1 MPITSHASWNR
12 FIGRHAICVIEAI
25 LKVCAGNCNP
35 PQYDCGPMPLL
46 SRHALIIGNSDGIG
60 LHGTRRLLDRGWQI
74 TGVSRRA
81 SPVVHARYQHHV
93 LDVSDS
99 DYVARLRAIVAEA
112 AVDTCIYCAGIGG
125 PPDPRDLGSDVHV
138 FEVNLMGA
146 LRTAQVIVPTMVA
159 AGRGHFVVL
168 SSQADILV
176 MSGFPAYAA
185 SKAALSSYFE
195 GLGLALRPHG
205 VAVSNLRFGFVD
217 TKMARA
223 AVRPLM
229 YTLDQAVDVLET
241 VLRKRP
247 LRLTRPLAIAP
258 LVRLLA
264 WLGRWRVL
272 LAG

>member
-1 MPITSHASWNR
+1 MAYHC
-12 FIGRHAICVIEAI
+12 GRMSA
-25 LKVCAGNCNP
+25 
-35 PQYDCGPMPLL
+35 L

-60 LHGTRRLLDRGWQI
+60 LHSTRRLLDRGWQV

-81 SPVVHARYQHHV
+81 SPVGHDGYQHHV
-93 LDVSDS
+93 LDVSQR
-99 DYVARLRAIVAEA
+99 DYVEKLRAILGQGP
-112 AVDTCIYCAGIGG
+112 VDTCIYCAGIGG
-125 PPDPRDLGSDVHV
+125 PPDPNDLGSEVHV

-146 LRTAQVIVPTMVA
+146 LRTAQAIVPAMVA
-159 AGRGHFVVL
+159 AGRGHLVVL
-168 SSQADILV
+168 SSQADALV
-176 MSGFPAYAA
+176 LADFPSYAA

-223 AVRPLM
+223 AVRPFM
-229 YTLDQAVDVLET
+229 YTLDQAVDQVEL

-247 LRLTRPLAIAP
+247 LRLTRPLSMAV

-264 WLGRWRVL
+264 CLARWRVFFTRGP
-272 LAG
+272 AS

>member
-1 MPITSHASWNR
+1 
-12 FIGRHAICVIEAI
+12 
-25 LKVCAGNCNP
+25 
-35 PQYDCGPMPLL
+35 L

-60 LHGTRRLLDRGWQI
+60 LHCTRRLLDRGWQV

-81 SPVVHARYQHHV
+81 SPVVHDRYRHHV
-93 LDVSDS
+93 LDVSDR
-99 DYVARLRAIVAEA
+99 DYVEKLRVLLGQEAI
-112 AVDTCIYCAGIGG
+112 DTCIYCAGIGS
-125 PPDPRDLGSDVHV
+125 PADPSDLRGDTHV

-146 LRTAQVIVPTMVA
+146 LRTAEVLVPAMVA
-159 AGRGHFVVL
+159 AGRGHLVVL

-176 MSGFPAYAA
+176 AAGMPAYAA

-223 AVRPLM
+223 SVRPFM
-229 YTLDQAVDVLET
+229 YTLDQAVDVVER

-247 LRLTRPLAIAP
+247 LRLTRPLSMAL
-258 LVRLLA
+258 LVHFLA
-264 WLGRWRVL
+264 WLGRWRVRL
-272 LAG
+272 VRAAPPRV